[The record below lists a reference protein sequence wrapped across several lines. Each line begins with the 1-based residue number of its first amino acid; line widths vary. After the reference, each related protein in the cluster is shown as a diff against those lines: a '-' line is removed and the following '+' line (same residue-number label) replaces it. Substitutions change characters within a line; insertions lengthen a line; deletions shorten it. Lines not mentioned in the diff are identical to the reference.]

1 MSLRGPGLSIYTTR
15 PKAEFDGM
23 DGMVGLGWDGWD
35 GWDGVSKVSFNVL
48 HTLWV
53 YR

>member
-1 MSLRGPGLSIYTTR
+1 MFNLL
-15 PKAEFDGM
+15 AEIRKKKPENVLFTDGWM
-23 DGMVGLGWDGWD
+23 DGWM